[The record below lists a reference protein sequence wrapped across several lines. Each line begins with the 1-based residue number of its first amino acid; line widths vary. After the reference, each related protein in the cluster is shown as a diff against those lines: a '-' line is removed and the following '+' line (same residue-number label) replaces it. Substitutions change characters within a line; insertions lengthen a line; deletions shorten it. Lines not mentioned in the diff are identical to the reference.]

1 MPITSFPH
9 LPPYREQ
16 LPSPMRDPLPR
27 SRAFA
32 HRAPHVPLFSCSIE
46 QRAIMPL
53 CVRRMEARMLFRM
66 RVALVLALLFAP
78 LIVAGNKK
86 KVVLPAYVLNAR
98 TVVVLIDPN
107 AGISPE
113 APLANKTAQ
122 EDVEKALAKW
132 GRLSPVLDPSTA
144 DLVIAIR
151 KGSGKIVHE
160 TIGGMPTNDRPVVG
174 QPNEPGIRVGAL
186 KGRSAAAPRQPL
198 RQDTGAA
205 PQTEVGFSED
215 TFVVYQGH
223 SSGPVD
229 QQPPIWRYTNK
240 D

>member
-1 MPITSFPH
+1 MPIPSFPH
-9 LPPYREQ
+9 FPPYPEQ
-16 LPSPMRDPLPR
+16 MPSRMRDPLPR
-27 SRAFA
+27 SHAFA

-53 CVRRMEARMLFRM
+53 CVRRMEARIRFRM

-132 GRLSPVLDPSTA
+132 GRLSLVLDPQSA
-144 DLVIAIR
+144 DLVITIR

-160 TIGGMPTNDRPVVG
+160 TVAGMPTNDRPVIV
-174 QPNEPGIRVGAL
+174 QPTDTGIRVGAQ
-186 KGRSAAAPRQPL
+186 KGRPPGAP
-198 RQDTGAA
+198 
-205 PQTEVGFSED
+205 
-215 TFVVYQGH
+215 
-223 SSGPVD
+223 
-229 QQPPIWRYTNK
+229 
-240 D
+240 

>member
-1 MPITSFPH
+1 
-9 LPPYREQ
+9 
-16 LPSPMRDPLPR
+16 
-27 SRAFA
+27 
-32 HRAPHVPLFSCSIE
+32 
-46 QRAIMPL
+46 
-53 CVRRMEARMLFRM
+53 MLVRM
-66 RVALVLALLFAP
+66 RVVLVLFLLFAAP
-78 LIVAGNKK
+78 IVAGNKK

-132 GRLSPVLDPSTA
+132 GRWSPVLDPSTA

-151 KGSGKIVHE
+151 KGSGKIVRE

-174 QPNEPGIRVGAL
+174 QPTDTGIRVGAQ
-186 KGRSAAAPRQPL
+186 KGRSPSAPTEPL
-198 RQDTGAA
+198 PEDTRAA

-229 QQPPIWRYTNK
+229 QQTPVWRYTRK
-240 D
+240 DALHSPNVPAVAEFRKLIEEAEKQQKSKP

>member
-1 MPITSFPH
+1 M
-9 LPPYREQ
+9 L
-16 LPSPMRDPLPR
+16 
-27 SRAFA
+27 
-32 HRAPHVPLFSCSIE
+32 
-46 QRAIMPL
+46 
-53 CVRRMEARMLFRM
+53 VRK
-66 RVALVLALLFAP
+66 RVALVLVLLFASP
-78 LIVAGNKK
+78 IVAGNKK

-132 GRLSPVLDPSTA
+132 GRWSPVLDPSTA

-151 KGSGKIVHE
+151 KGSGKIVRE

-174 QPNEPGIRVGAL
+174 QPTDTGIRVGAQ
-186 KGRSAAAPRQPL
+186 KGRSPSAPTEPL
-198 RQDTGAA
+198 PEDTRAA

-229 QQPPIWRYTNK
+229 QQPPVWRYTRK
-240 D
+240 DALHSPNVPAVAEFRKLIEEAEKQQKSKP

>member
-1 MPITSFPH
+1 
-9 LPPYREQ
+9 
-16 LPSPMRDPLPR
+16 
-27 SRAFA
+27 
-32 HRAPHVPLFSCSIE
+32 
-46 QRAIMPL
+46 
-53 CVRRMEARMLFRM
+53 MLDRM
-66 RVALVLALLFAP
+66 RVVFVLVLLFTSP
-78 LIVAGNKK
+78 IVAGNKK

-122 EDVEKALAKW
+122 EDVEKALAGW

-151 KGSGKIVHE
+151 KGSGKIVRE

-174 QPNEPGIRVGAL
+174 QPTDAGIRVGAQ
-186 KGRSAAAPRQPL
+186 KGRSPSAPTQPL
-198 RQDTGAA
+198 PEDTRAA

-215 TFVVYQGH
+215 TFVVYEGH

-229 QQPPIWRYTNK
+229 QQPPVWRYTSK
-240 D
+240 DALHSPNVPAVAEFRKLIEEAEKQQKSKP